1 MSISGIK
8 PGIGASR
15 CSRGAPSGHQPHD
28 FADQSGRRPRIGHG
42 SPGGEGISFPSDPGD
57 RYPTGSTPSRFDR
70 SAGSAG
76 RMQLLTDRV
85 CIELLMP
92 GLSAFRP
99 SFRIWRCLLAVLM
112 GRNARWTR
120 LATFRTVRVPVRC

>member
-1 MSISGIK
+1 MLPVVREVRL
-8 PGIGASR
+8 PGINLMTLLIKVAGGR
-15 CSRGAPSGHQPHD
+15 ELVMVHL
-28 FADQSGRRPRIGHG
+28 GRRT
-42 SPGGEGISFPSDPGD
+42 SFPSDPGD

-92 GLSAFRP
+92 GLPAFRP

-112 GRNARWTR
+112 GRDARWTR